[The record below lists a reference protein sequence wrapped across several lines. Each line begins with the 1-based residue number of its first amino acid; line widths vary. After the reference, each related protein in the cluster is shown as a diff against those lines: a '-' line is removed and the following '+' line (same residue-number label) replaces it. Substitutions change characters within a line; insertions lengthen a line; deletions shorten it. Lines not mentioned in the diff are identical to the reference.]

1 MTFRLNYLNA
11 NGSIQPKKKFKAL
24 YLGLKALFYQ
34 GKTPQRFK
42 IFGEELNKDLFSFAA
57 RLENGTLGLCRESF
71 VLRFFL

>member
-42 IFGEELNKDLFSFAA
+42 ISGE
-57 RLENGTLGLCRESF
+57 
-71 VLRFFL
+71 